1 MAVQAILV
9 TVQGDF
15 GNKGLKAKDNF
26 DMSRQMHVTCLPF
39 VLKERDLYVLQVK
52 AVICFTRVEGNGL
65 GTN

>member
-9 TVQGDF
+9 AVQGNL

-39 VLKERDLYVLQVK
+39 VLKERGLYVLQVK

-65 GTN
+65 GTD